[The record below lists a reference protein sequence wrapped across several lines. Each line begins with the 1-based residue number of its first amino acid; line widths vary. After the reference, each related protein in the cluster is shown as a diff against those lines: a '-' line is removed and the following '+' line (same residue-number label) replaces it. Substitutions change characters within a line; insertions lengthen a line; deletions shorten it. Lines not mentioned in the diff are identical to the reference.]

1 MPKSAESP
9 ASTAGEV
16 HARGAESTTA
26 PGPESRIRQPTRSI
40 GQVMA
45 ILRTEF
51 PEISISKIRFLEAEG
66 LISPLRAPSGYRR
79 YTESD
84 LERLRYVLSVQRE
97 HYLPLKVIRDHLEQ
111 IDRGQTP
118 PTHASQTQ
126 TPQTQTPQTQ
136 IPQTQIPQTLSGQS
150 GAPSNGLSGAGPH
163 VVHGPHPT
171 AATAKQPVRLTRQE
185 LLDASGLTESALSEL
200 ERTQIVATR
209 RGTAH
214 YGRDALTLAIAA
226 RRLAEYGIDGRHLRA
241 FKLAAEREVGLVE
254 QAIAP
259 YVRRAGSNRDVPG
272 DVTQLVISFHAA
284 LVRTAMERSVYG

>member
-1 MPKSAESP
+1 MPKPAESP
-9 ASTAGEV
+9 GSPGGEAR
-16 HARGAESTTA
+16 ARGADASGVSVAE
-26 PGPESRIRQPTRSI
+26 PRLRQPTRSI

-51 PEISISKIRFLEAEG
+51 PDISISKIRFLEAEG
-66 LISPLRAPSGYRR
+66 LISPVRAPSGYRR
-79 YTESD
+79 YTEGD
-84 LERLRYVLSVQRE
+84 VERLRYVLSVQRE
-97 HYLPLKVIRDHLEQ
+97 HYLPLKVIREHLEQ
-111 IDRGQTP
+111 IDRGQAP
-118 PTHASQTQ
+118 LS
-126 TPQTQTPQTQ
+126 
-136 IPQTQIPQTLSGQS
+136 LSGQGGS
-150 GAPSNGLSGAGPH
+150 SSNGLAGGGPNTGPNTGPNSGQGAN
-163 VVHGPHPT
+163 
-171 AATAKQPVRLTRQE
+171 AAAPTAKQPVRLTRQE
-185 LLDASGLTESALSEL
+185 LLDASGLTETALSEL
-200 ERTQIVATR
+200 ERTQIVLTR

-284 LVRTAMERSVYG
+284 LVRTAMERSVHG

>member
-1 MPKSAESP
+1 MPKSAESEFAVSG
-9 ASTAGEV
+9 ASTAGEAR
-16 HARGAESTTA
+16 ARGAESTSA
-26 PGPESRIRQPTRSI
+26 PVPESRIRQPTRSI

-51 PEISISKIRFLEAEG
+51 PEISISKIRFLEAAG

-79 YTESD
+79 YTEGD

-97 HYLPLKVIRDHLEQ
+97 HYLPLKVIREHLEQ

-118 PTHASQTQ
+118 QTQ
-126 TPQTQTPQTQ
+126 TPQ
-136 IPQTQIPQTLSGQS
+136 ILSSQS
-150 GAPSNGLSGAGPH
+150 GAPSNGLSGGGPN
-163 VVHGPHPT
+163 VLEGPHPT

-185 LLDASGLTESALSEL
+185 LLDASGLAESALSEL
-200 ERTQIVATR
+200 ERTQIVVTR

-226 RRLAEYGIDGRHLRA
+226 RRLADYGIDGRHLRA

>member
-9 ASTAGEV
+9 ASTAGE
-16 HARGAESTTA
+16 ARARAVESASA
-26 PGPESRIRQPTRSI
+26 PVPESRNRQPTRSI

-66 LISPLRAPSGYRR
+66 LLSPLRAPSGYRR

-97 HYLPLKVIRDHLEQ
+97 HYLPLKVIREHLEQ

-118 PTHASQTQ
+118 QTQ

-136 IPQTQIPQTLSGQS
+136 TSQTLSGLS
-150 GAPSNGLSGAGPH
+150 GAPSNGLSGAGPN
-163 VVHGPHPT
+163 VLQGPHPT

-259 YVRRAGSNRDVPG
+259 YARRAGSNRDVPG

-284 LVRTAMERSVYG
+284 LVRTAMERSV